1 MTKTLDEQIQTFIN
15 NNLTLHKIKNE
26 ENCSHK
32 QIQEL
37 RYNLNS
43 LFIACLINKVSA
55 IAHFTIRKFSL
66 DGRLRFVVT
75 ENNHEMSKET
85 NQHSVTYAYLIADYL
100 NKYLDNQYELDPK
113 NISCAYDKFAET
125 WTLTTDIP
133 AL

>member
-1 MTKTLDEQIQTFIN
+1 MTKTLDEQIQIFIN
-15 NNLTLHKIKNE
+15 NNLTLRKIKNE
-26 ENCSHK
+26 ENYPYK

-43 LFIACLINKVSA
+43 LFI
-55 IAHFTIRKFSL
+55 
-66 DGRLRFVVT
+66 
-75 ENNHEMSKET
+75 
-85 NQHSVTYAYLIADYL
+85 

-113 NISCAYDKFAET
+113 NISCSYDKFAET

>member
-1 MTKTLDEQIQTFIN
+1 MTKTLDEQIQIFITN
-15 NNLTLHKIKNE
+15 NQTLHKIKNE
-26 ENCSHK
+26 ENYPYK

-55 IAHFTIRKFSL
+55 VAHFTIRKFSL

-113 NISCAYDKFAET
+113 NISCSYDKFAET